1 MTTTA
6 TPPPLHGHPE
16 EIPVEISPERLKG
29 LLIRNWLTHDAMWFA
44 IAVDELGIEQANR
57 LNRRAVHAMAGVE
70 AKRIMRIMGLEEVRT
85 GAEVRR
91 FFESAIFL
99 VIPSAIE
106 FTLDWEPGEQ
116 AVTFEITKCFAFEG
130 VSALGV
136 ADTYECG
143 IYERVKG
150 WLDALGVGFEMEPDA
165 ELCTMFHEGT
175 CRRRFALS
183 LPGGA

>member
-6 TPPPLHGHPE
+6 TPGPSRRHPGE
-16 EIPVEISPERLKG
+16 VPVEISPERLKG

-44 IAVDELGIEQANR
+44 TAVEELGIEEANR
-57 LNRRAVHAMAGVE
+57 MNRRAVHAMAGVE
-70 AKRIMRIMGLEEVRT
+70 AKRILRIMGLEEVRT

-91 FFESAIFL
+91 FFEAAIFL

-106 FTLDWEPGEQ
+106 FTLDWEPGER
-116 AVTFEITKCFAFEG
+116 AVTFEITRCFAFEG
-130 VSALGV
+130 VTALGV

-150 WLDALGVGFEMEPDA
+150 WLEALGVGFEMEPDVA
-165 ELCTMFHEGT
+165 LCTMHHDGT
-175 CRRRFALS
+175 CRRRFALL
-183 LPGGA
+183 LPGAE